1 MAKKEKKWF
10 GVTRSPEEDLAL
22 VDMMMSSQALTV
34 RRTVVVVVMSVV
46 IMGVY
51 IAMNV
56 SFFPAY
62 PVVTSHAEENDAF
75 VEHYPPFRMNEWVNY
90 SVTRKIIDGGFHRN
104 DVLSRGHP
112 LGYPLLAVP
121 LTLRWGERG
130 MFFTNAFILWI
141 SALVFLFLMLE
152 IVEFPLAVA
161 STLVLALATLNIF
174 YAASAFSE
182 PAAQLFT
189 VLAVF
194 LFVKG
199 LMSTKEWVYYSL
211 CGFSLGLN
219 VFVKPSLAL
228 AVVFFLVLLVNDRG
242 RFSIRDR
249 NIIGLGAG
257 FLIPLAVFFA
267 VGGIL
272 LGGFRGE
279 GFPADCGCGFVLD
292 CFPGTGR
299 NLITGLWRLLF
310 DGPHG
315 LAFVMP
321 LATLVPMGV
330 IVMWRNEIHSVTMIV
345 GILLLYCLLTAAAGS
360 CPVPPDGV
368 GSRHLVPVI
377 PLMVIPLAFLW
388 REQTGE
394 KIWLVTALIFTVY
407 MSGFGWWTGKVR
419 GGGLLVGALQDRAA
433 RYIILARKDMLE
445 RDRFGSAGEF
455 ADGYVR
461 SLDECDVKLWLQT
474 LDREVLREIE
484 GFERTVFHE
493 LCREVKSGR
502 RTRGSLVESVDPNR
516 GVRPVLPSLSGIP
529 GPERR

>member
-22 VDMMMSSQALTV
+22 VGMMMSSQALTV
-34 RRTVVVVVMSVV
+34 RRAAVVVVVSIV
-46 IMGVY
+46 IIGVY

-62 PVVTSHAEENDAF
+62 PVVTPHAEENEAF
-75 VEHYPPFRMNEWVNY
+75 VEHYPPFRMTEWANY
-90 SVTRKIIDGGFHRN
+90 SLTKDIIDGGFHRGGAF
-104 DVLSRGHP
+104 SRGP
-112 LGYPLLAVP
+112 LPGYPLLAVP
-121 LTLRWGERG
+121 LTMRWGERG
-130 MFFTNAFILWI
+130 MFFTNAFILWL

-161 STLVLALATLNIF
+161 STLVTALATPNLF

-211 CGFSLGLN
+211 CGFSIGLN
-219 VFVKPSLAL
+219 LFVKPSLAL
-228 AVVFFLVLLVNDRG
+228 SVVFFLALLVNDRG
-242 RFSIRDR
+242 RFSIRDK

-257 FLIPLAVFFA
+257 FLVPLAVFFA

-272 LGGFRGE
+272 AGGFRG
-279 GFPADCGCGFVLD
+279 GVGPVDCGCGFVPD
-292 CFPGTGR
+292 CFPGAGR

-345 GILLLYCLLTAAAGS
+345 GILLLHCLLTAAAGS

-368 GSRHLVPVI
+368 GSRHLVPAI

-394 KIWLVTALIFTVY
+394 KIWLTAALVFTVY
-407 MSGFGWWTGKVR
+407 MSGFGWWTGKVAGR
-419 GGGLLVGALQDRAA
+419 GFLTGALQDRAA
-433 RYIILARKDMLE
+433 RYIILARKDVLE
-445 RDRFGSAGEF
+445 RDRFGSASEF
-455 ADGYVR
+455 VEGYLR
-461 SLDECDVKLWLQT
+461 SLEECDVKLWLQT
-474 LDREVLREIE
+474 LDREVLHEIE
-484 GFERTVFHE
+484 GSERAVFRE
-493 LCREVKSGR
+493 LCRLVRNGP
-502 RTRGSLVESVDPNR
+502 RTRESLVKSVDPNR
-516 GVRPVLPSLSGIP
+516 GVRPVLPSPSGIP
-529 GPERR
+529 GPEP